1 MTTTRKNKDVSPR
14 PEDPDE
20 ISAKKPSATAAPQE
34 ARRGP
39 AKQFRIDDVSASVFA
54 RERNGRTFHSVSFTR
69 SYKDRDGQWRYT
81 KNFDVEDLGKVVT
94 VTQQAAEW
102 IHGLQYPEP
111 ETAPVQQ

>member
-1 MTTTRKNKDVSPR
+1 MTYRADDCRASIWARDYNVQGR
-14 PEDPDE
+14 P
-20 ISAKKPSATAAPQE
+20 K
-34 ARRGP
+34 
-39 AKQFRIDDVSASVFA
+39 
-54 RERNGRTFHSVSFTR
+54 TFVTVTFER